1 MDCGGVFVKYVLF
14 IFNILFV
21 ICGILLIIFGSIMI
35 SSIGDIKDVVS
46 AYETHTVPIAI
57 IVLGCIIFV
66 ISFLG
71 CCGAIRENSC
81 CTMTYSVIMF
91 ALFLCQLA
99 LIIFIWVQ
107 RDKILSSMDS
117 AIKTVWD
124 QRKTDR
130 SVMDGIELSLKC
142 CGYTSPTDYTLE
154 GVPKSCCG
162 PSATSCSLVEA
173 LPRPG
178 CKTAF
183 DRMWS
188 KNIDI
193 IRYAGLGVAG
203 IELIAFIFACCLANQ
218 VRNARR
224 REYY

>member
-1 MDCGGVFVKYVLF
+1 MDCGGVLVKYILF

-35 SSIGDIKDVVS
+35 SNIGDIKDVVNS
-46 AYETHTVPIAI
+46 YETHSVPIAVL
-57 IVLGCIIFV
+57 VLGCIIFV
-66 ISFLG
+66 IAFLG

-99 LIIFIWVQ
+99 LVIFIWMQ
-107 RDKILSSMDS
+107 RDQILQGFDK
-117 AIKTVWD
+117 AIKTIWD
-124 QRKTDR
+124 QRETDR
-130 SVMDGIELSLKC
+130 SLMDGIELSLKC
-142 CGYTSPTDYTLE
+142 CGYNSPADYLLN
-154 GVPKSCCG
+154 VPKSCCG
-162 PSATSCSLVEA
+162 PTAASCSITEA
-173 LPRPG
+173 ALRPG
-178 CKTAF
+178 CAKAF

-203 IELIAFIFACCLANQ
+203 IELVAFIFACCLANQ
-218 VRNARR
+218 VRNNRR